1 MSDGYRAISW
11 NRQKRTYDLLIL
23 AFVLFYLGL
32 FIGGGALAH
41 PNATIETLLI
51 RGFGTCALLMLHVI
65 LVIGPLCRLN
75 PAFLPLLYNR
85 RHLGGAMFFVALAH
99 GGLSLFQF
107 HALGDLN
114 PLISLFISNT
124 RYDSLTNFPFQ
135 PLGFLALTILFLMA
149 ATSHDFWL
157 RQLTAPV
164 WKRLHMLVYLAYGL
178 TVAHVALGFLQG
190 ETDMTVTSLLI
201 FGLAA
206 VLGLHLIAGFRE
218 KDLDRARAT
227 DDGLVGVC
235 DADEIQEGRAVIVTA
250 FGERVAVFQHEG
262 QFHALSNV
270 CRHQNGPLG
279 EGRIIDGC
287 VTCPWHGYQY
297 LPETGVSPPPF
308 TESVPVFRVEVRDR
322 KVFIG
327 RGSGGARCEG
337 GTDDR
342 PADNS
347 DFYIG
352 YQPHAPHRTRRM
364 IRLALSG
371 LAAIVPLVALVI
383 VFGQPR
389 FADGFFDFGNV
400 RQFRGVIAEQPAPL
414 LMTIESGRRRDYAL
428 VGEGKHGAAE
438 LTRGLDGRNVLLSG
452 TLIRRDGIE
461 MIEVRGG
468 SISAAGQLSGGSAP
482 ATLQVGNHRLAGE
495 IVDSKCYL
503 GVMNP
508 GEGKT
513 HRECAS
519 LCIRGGVP
527 PLFVVRGPDGK
538 RAHLWLT
545 SESMSPLDD
554 RILDFVA
561 EPVII
566 DGTVERVGDR
576 LWFLTRP
583 TLIRRL
589 GR

>member
-1 MSDGYRAISW
+1 MSDSYRAISW
-11 NRQKRTYDLLIL
+11 NRQKRIYDLLIL

-32 FIGGGALAH
+32 FIGVGALAH

-51 RGFGTCALLMLHVI
+51 RGFGTCGLLMLHVI

-75 PAFLPLLYNR
+75 PVFLPLLYNR
-85 RHLGGAMFFVALAH
+85 RHLGVSMFFVALAH

-114 PLISLFISNT
+114 PLISLFISNS

-164 WKRLHMLVYLAYGL
+164 WKSLHMLVYLAYGL

-190 ETDMTVTSLLI
+190 ETATPVTALLI
-201 FGLAA
+201 CGLAA
-206 VLGLHLIAGFRE
+206 VLGLHLIAGYRE
-218 KDLDRARAT
+218 KEADREGAAEN
-227 DDGLVGVC
+227 GLVGVC
-235 DADEIQEGRAVIVTA
+235 DADEIREGRAVIVTA
-250 FGERVAVFQHEG
+250 FGERIAVFRHEG
-262 QFHALSNV
+262 RFHALSNV

-297 LPETGVSPPPF
+297 LPETGISPPPF

-322 KVFIG
+322 KIFVG
-327 RGSGGARCEG
+327 RGAGAARCEG
-337 GTDDR
+337 GPDIQ

-352 YQPHAPHRTRRM
+352 YRPRTGTRRM
-364 IRLALSG
+364 IKYVLAG
-371 LAAIVPLVALVI
+371 LAAIVPLVALGM
-383 VFGQPR
+383 VFGQAP
-389 FADGFFDFGNV
+389 FAESFFDFGNV
-400 RQFRGVIAEQPAPL
+400 RQFRGVIAEQPAPVL
-414 LMTIESGRRRDYAL
+414 LTTEGGRRRDYAL
-428 VGEGKHGAAE
+428 VGEGKHGADD
-438 LTRGLDGRNVLLSG
+438 LTRGLDGRSVRLSG

-461 MIEVRGG
+461 MIEVHGG
-468 SISAAGQLSGGSAP
+468 SISVDTPAPEGSAP
-482 ATLQVGNHRLAGE
+482 KIFPVGNHRLAGE

-527 PLFVVRGPDGK
+527 PLFVVRGPDG
-538 RAHLWLT
+538 RRVHLWLT
-545 SESMSPLDD
+545 SESRSPLDD

-566 DGTVERVGDR
+566 DGTVERAGDR

-583 TLIRRL
+583 TLIRRI